1 MTVRYDIMEY
11 IGNLKVISTFKT
23 VTFSVEPTKE
33 QIDSFAHRVAP
44 DIKAFFNDEQIRAEF
59 ANWQQEQNTT

>member
-23 VTFSVEPTKE
+23 VTFSIEPTKE
-33 QIDSFAHRVAP
+33 QFDSFAHRIMP
-44 DIKAFFNDEQIRAEF
+44 DIKAYFDDEQVLKDF
-59 ANWQQEQNTT
+59 AKWQEEQT